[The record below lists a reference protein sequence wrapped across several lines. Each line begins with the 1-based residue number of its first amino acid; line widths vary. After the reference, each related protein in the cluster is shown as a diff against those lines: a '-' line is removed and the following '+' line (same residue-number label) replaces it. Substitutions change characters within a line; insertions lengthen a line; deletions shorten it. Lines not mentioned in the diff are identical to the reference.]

1 MQTSSGINAGKR
13 GILLVTLHSFNYGN
27 SLQRYA
33 LTRTLEGLGFEVT
46 HLCVGLKYRAPSKL
60 EKVMANIKL
69 PLKYILALLGSEKFR
84 TQFKWRKFT
93 ASFRTF
99 EQKFMK
105 REIFSSYS
113 DILSADKSQWSEYYC
128 AVTGSDQVWH
138 NWSKTPDE
146 LRYYYLEFVPPEKR
160 VCYAPSFGF
169 SRFPEQDIELHRR
182 GLQGF
187 GRLSCREEEMR
198 PLIRALTGQ
207 EAELVLDPTLLL
219 SPEQWREVA
228 QKPKYPVPERY
239 VVCYFLGQITPEYQ
253 QAIHD
258 VAGGLPIIIIHGI
271 YNIES
276 DDRFFPRPDEFV
288 YLVDHADFVV
298 TDSFHGTAFSVNL
311 GKNFMAFRRVGLSDM
326 FGRIESILTNTGLM
340 NHVYESSMDSR
351 PEMPDSVSVREKL
364 GTMREKSLKYL
375 RECLKV

>member
-27 SLQRYA
+27 DLQRYA
-33 LTRTLEGLGFEVT
+33 LTRTLEGFGFEVT

-60 EKVMANIKL
+60 EKAMANIKL
-69 PLKYILALLGSEKFR
+69 PAKYILALLGSEKFR

-93 ASFRTF
+93 ASFRAF

-169 SRFPEQDIELHRR
+169 SRFQEQDIELHRR

-187 GRLSCREEEMR
+187 CRLSCREEEMR
-198 PLIRALTGQ
+198 PMIRALTRQ

-258 VAGGLPIIIIHGI
+258 MAGGLPVINIHDIDTDYYITHPG
-271 YNIES
+271 
-276 DDRFFPRPDEFV
+276 EFV
-288 YLVDHADFVV
+288 YMIDRADFVV

-311 GKNFMAFRRVGLSDM
+311 GKNFMAFRRKQKNMEDM

-340 NHVYESSMDSR
+340 NHVYESGMDSR

>member
-1 MQTSSGINAGKR
+1 MQTSSAINAGKR
-13 GILLVTLHSFNYGN
+13 NVLLVTLYENFNYGN
-27 SLQRYA
+27 VLQRYA
-33 LTRTLEGLGFEVT
+33 LTRTLESFGFEVT
-46 HLCVGLKYRAPSKL
+46 HLCGDQPSKL

-69 PLKYILALLGSEKFR
+69 PIKYILALLGSEKFR
-84 TQFKWRKFT
+84 RQFQQRKREKRFKAFQDKFT
-93 ASFRTF
+93 AEKICLSFR
-99 EQKFMK
+99 EA
-105 REIFSSYS
+105 
-113 DILSADKSQWSEYYC
+113 LSADKSQWSEYYC

-138 NWSKTPDE
+138 NWHRTPEE

-187 GRLSCREEEMR
+187 SRLSCREEEMR

-258 VAGGLPIIIIHGI
+258 MAGGLPVINIHDIDTDYYITHPG
-271 YNIES
+271 
-276 DDRFFPRPDEFV
+276 EFV
-288 YLVDHADFVV
+288 YMIDRADFVV

-311 GKNFMAFRRVGLSDM
+311 GKNFMAFRRKQKNMEDM
-326 FGRIESILTNTGLM
+326 FGRIESILINTGLM
-340 NHVYESSMDSR
+340 NHVYESGMDSR